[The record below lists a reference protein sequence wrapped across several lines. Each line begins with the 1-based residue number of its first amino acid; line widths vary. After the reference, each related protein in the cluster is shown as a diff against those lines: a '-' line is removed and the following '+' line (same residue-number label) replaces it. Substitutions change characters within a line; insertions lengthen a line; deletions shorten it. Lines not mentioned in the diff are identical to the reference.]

1 MKRFITGG
9 SVFLR
14 TGGRGG
20 HEDIPRRGGFTLIE
34 LLVVVAIIGVLAAL
48 GFSGA
53 SAAIKKSQMTECLSN
68 MRQIGTAMQL
78 FVGENGGRLPGTSH
92 LGSNSP
98 GRWTTALAFY
108 LGTNF
113 SGKCPA
119 MKKHPDNVTYG
130 WNDMLMPSNS
140 TGVGLGLP
148 MAAVKTPSSTLLV
161 AEKAYSN
168 VGTDHLHFSRVLGVG
183 GRGGGRIS
191 LNQFKR
197 EVEIQSHGN
206 SANYLFVD
214 GHVENLTTNEVQKR
228 LSGTRPIFL
237 VND

>member
-92 LGSNSP
+92 GVSWTNSLAAYLGSNFI
-98 GRWTTALAFY
+98 GR
-108 LGTNF
+108 
-113 SGKCPA
+113 CPA
-119 MKKHPDNVTYG
+119 VPKHRARVTYG
-130 WNDMLMPSNS
+130 WNDSLASNGTGMLMASSRTPAS
-140 TGVGLGLP
+140 T
-148 MAAVKTPSSTLLV
+148 MAV
-161 AEKAYSN
+161 AELATNQSSE
-168 VGTDHLHFSRVLGVG
+168 HFHFAG
-183 GRGGGRIS
+183 GRGGAARVTP
-191 LNQFKR
+191 NQFR
-197 EVEIQSHGN
+197 AAVNVEAHGK

-214 GHVENLTTNEVQKR
+214 GHAENLAWSEVQQR
-228 LSGTRPIFL
+228 LRQTNSTFL
-237 VND
+237 VP

>member
-1 MKRFITGG
+1 
-9 SVFLR
+9 
-14 TGGRGG
+14 
-20 HEDIPRRGGFTLIE
+20 
-34 LLVVVAIIGVLAAL
+34 LLVVISIIGVLAAL

-53 SAAIKKSQMTECLSN
+53 SAAIRKSQTTECLSN

-92 LGSNSP
+92 LGTNST
-98 GRWTTALAFY
+98 GRWTNALATY

-113 SGKCPA
+113 SAKCPA
-119 MKKHPDNVTYG
+119 MKKHTDSNTYG
-130 WNDMLMPSNS
+130 WNDMMMPTNS
-140 TGVGLGLP
+140 TGQGLP
-148 MAAVKTPSSTLLV
+148 MASVKSPSSTLLV
-161 AEKAYSN
+161 AEKAYEKKN
-168 VGTDHLHFSRVLGVG
+168 TDHLHFSRVLGLG

-191 LNQFKR
+191 VNQFKR

-214 GHVENLTTNEVQKR
+214 GHVESLTTNDLQKR
-228 LSGTRPIFL
+228 LSGVRPTFL